1 MPIKVLETSDNE
13 IVRPAMI
20 RMREADTGLDVIGEA
35 ATFAKTLELIEG
47 LKPDVV
53 VLDLH
58 MPDEKK
64 YLPRS
69 VKLQVREHT
78 GCIWP
83 YRSGTTAMP
92 RY

>member
-1 MPIKVLETSDNE
+1 
-13 IVRPAMI
+13 MI
-20 RMREADTGLDVIGEA
+20 RMLEADPGLDVIGEA
-35 ATFAKTLELIEG
+35 ATTLELIEG

-64 YLPRS
+64 YLLRT
-69 VKLQVREHT
+69 VKLQVREYT
-78 GCIWP
+78 GWP
-83 YRSGTTAMP
+83 YWFGTTAMP